1 MKKLILF
8 IVLLLISFVDNVKAD
23 EIGATISV
31 TGDKYPGSD
40 VTIIVTTNGLT
51 ETNPIVSYD
60 INLTTHSLLDFKS
73 CKDRNNQPLTSPSVS
88 EIVSLNT
95 DVPLL
100 TCTFKISNEAASNTT
115 MPISFNES
123 ILTNSDEIDI
133 PLIGSQSIVVQK
145 LLSSIATLNSITL
158 DKGTLSPNF
167 NKDVLSY
174 NVIVDGG
181 VETINISAVKTDT
194 LSTVSGLG
202 SKTLNYGNNK
212 FNIIVTAENK
222 TQKTY
227 VVNINRTDNR
237 STDSSLKSLTITSGK
252 IDPVFKSS
260 VREYTMIVKSD
271 VKDLEVKAIATSS
284 KATVKV
290 IGNNDLIEGM
300 NIVTIT
306 VTAENG
312 KKTDYIVTVMKE
324 EKNDV
329 KVTNEEKKETKEV
342 VKDATSKDYS
352 MLLYIVMASTLILLI
367 ALGIYILVAIDKKP
381 NKM

>member
-51 ETNPIVSYD
+51 ETNSIVSYD

-100 TCTFKISNEAASNTT
+100 TCTFKISSEAAANTT

-123 ILTNSDEIDI
+123 ILINSDEIDI

-202 SKTLNYGNNK
+202 LKTLNYGNNR
-212 FNIIVTAENK
+212 FNIVVTAENK

-237 STDSSLKSLTITSGK
+237 STDSSLKSLIIASGK
-252 IDPVFKSS
+252 INPVFKSS
-260 VREYTMIVKSD
+260 VREYTMTVKSD

-342 VKDATSKDYS
+342 VKDTTSKDYS